1 MVNGRLLPLGYTT
14 VTLDTLAK
22 EIYGTVEMDTIM
34 DDDRSM
40 LAANLVSLVPWQKR
54 NIVLV
59 ATMSDGSSDKDV
71 DLTDPIPTP
80 VLPPIYE
87 TRE

>member
-1 MVNGRLLPLGYTT
+1 MVNGRSLPPGYAA

-22 EIYGTVEMDTIM
+22 EMYSIVEMKMTM
-34 DDDRSM
+34 DDDRST
-40 LAANLVSLVPWQKR
+40 LAAILGSLVPWRKR

-71 DLTDPIPTP
+71 DLTDPMPTP

-87 TRE
+87 TQE